1 MKDPKNLTISLL
13 CVSAAILATALL
25 LAHVTAGDARAD
37 VPVRVGDYIMVTAS
51 ASTTVDLVYVIDMA
65 VNKINVYSYIDGR
78 NELRLWDQ
86 GNLQLIFRPAAP

>member
-25 LAHVTAGDARAD
+25 LAHVTADSARAD

-51 ASTTVDLVYVIDMA
+51 ASTTVDLLYVIDMA

-78 NELRLWDQ
+78 KELKLWDQ
-86 GNLQLIFRPAAP
+86 GNLQLIFRPATP